1 MDLGLQGKSAFVCGA
16 SQGLGFAIA
25 EALAEEGVRVGLFAR
40 NGAKLAAR
48 AKVLEARGLTAVPLP
63 GDMGD
68 FATVEN
74 ALASFGDADILVCN
88 TGGPPAGEPDHVD
101 PDLWRRQFE
110 AMVLNQMRIVSHCLP
125 AMRAR
130 KFGRILN
137 VASTSVVEP
146 ISYLPFSGSLRAAL
160 ANWLKNLSDAVAR
173 DGITIN
179 TLLTGSF
186 ATERIDTLNSAAAT
200 ARGVAVEEIVAETSA
215 AIPARRYGSPREF
228 GDVAVFL
235 ASARA
240 SYVTGQMIAIDGG
253 AMRRM

>member
-1 MDLGLQGKSAFVCGA
+1 MDLGLQGKSALVCGA
-16 SQGLGFAIA
+16 SQGLGLAIA
-25 EALAEEGVRVGLFAR
+25 EALAEEGARVGLFAR
-40 NGAKLAAR
+40 NGAKLVER
-48 AKVLEARGLTAVPLP
+48 AKALQARGHKAMALA

-68 FATVEN
+68 FATVEK
-74 ALASFGDADILVCN
+74 ALAAFGDVDILVCN
-88 TGGPPAGEPDHVD
+88 TGGPPAGEPDRVD
-101 PDLWRRQFE
+101 VELWRKQFE
-110 AMVLNQMRIVSHCLP
+110 AMVLNQMRLVSHCLP

-146 ISYLPFSGSLRAAL
+146 IGYLPLSGPLRAAF
-160 ANWLKNLSDAVAR
+160 ANWLKALSDAVAR
-173 DGITIN
+173 DGITAN

-186 ATERIDTLNSAAAT
+186 ATERIDKLNAAT
-200 ARGVAVEEIVAETSA
+200 AAARGVAVEEIVAETSA

-228 GDVAVFL
+228 ADVAVFL

-240 SYVTGQMIAIDGG
+240 SYVTGQMIGIDGG